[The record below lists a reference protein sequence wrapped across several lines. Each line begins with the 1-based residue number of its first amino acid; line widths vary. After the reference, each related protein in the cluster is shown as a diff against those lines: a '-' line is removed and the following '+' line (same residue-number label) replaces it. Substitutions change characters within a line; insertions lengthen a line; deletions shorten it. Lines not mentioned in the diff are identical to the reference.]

1 MEDSIT
7 KDKVD
12 NMYRDAFS
20 PVIDPLIAYFYRTP
34 ATAAALKPLIGKD
47 SALVRHIILTP
58 LFMAALQ
65 YSQHLFSCVHLAG
78 ACGIVEL
85 VV

>member
-1 MEDSIT
+1 VEDSIT

-47 SALVRHIILTP
+47 SALVRDTSFL
-58 LFMAALQ
+58 
-65 YSQHLFSCVHLAG
+65 HLSSWLLCNNRNTCTRVHFAG
-78 ACGIVEL
+78 ACSIV
-85 VV
+85 

>member
-1 MEDSIT
+1 MHAAAVEESIT

-34 ATAAALKPLIGKD
+34 AAAAALKPLIGKD
-47 SALVRHIILTP
+47 SALVRHNRNISFPRLIP
-58 LFMAALQ
+58 AHA
-65 YSQHLFSCVHLAG
+65 CVLW
-78 ACGIVEL
+78 CF
-85 VV
+85 VVVSIQ